1 MNEFRMRSD
10 GKIVTEQECRLN
22 NPNKMFPAIL
32 VPDDA
37 DPILKSPPPTVVN
50 TRAVRDGVEQ
60 DALGNWVEKW
70 KSVPLTAEEIANL
83 NKKIVPEDVAMWQA
97 RDLLIKYDLLD
108 NVIATIAAIQDPV
121 ARKRAE
127 SKFEFSNTVRRNDSL
142 LNYVMTQAGFT
153 SEQVDDW
160 FIEAHAL

>member
-10 GKIVTEQECRLN
+10 GKIVTEQEYRLN
-22 NPNKMFPAIL
+22 NPNKMFPAVL

-70 KSVPLTAEEIANL
+70 KSIPLTAEEIANL
-83 NKKIVPEDVAMWQA
+83 NKKPVPQFVAMWQA
-97 RDLLIKYDLLD
+97 RDVLIKHNLIND
-108 NVIATIAAIQDPV
+108 VIGFINAIQDPV
-121 ARKRAE
+121 ERRRAQ
-127 SKFEFSNTVRRNDSL
+127 SKFEFSNTVQRNDPL
-142 LNYVMTQAGFT
+142 VNYVVTKAGY
-153 SEQVDDW
+153 SQSQIDDL
-160 FIEAHAL
+160 FIEAEGL

>member
-10 GKIVTEQECRLN
+10 GKIVTEQEYRLN

-50 TRAVRDGVEQ
+50 THAVRDGVEQ

>member
-10 GKIVTEQECRLN
+10 GKIVTEQEYRLN

-50 TRAVRDGVEQ
+50 THAVRDGVEQ

-70 KSVPLTAEEIANL
+70 KSIPLTVEEIANL
-83 NKKIVPEDVAMWQA
+83 NKKPVPQFVAMWQA
-97 RDLLIKYDLLD
+97 RDVLIKHNLIND
-108 NVIATIAAIQDPV
+108 VIGFINAIQDPV
-121 ARKRAE
+121 ERMRAQ
-127 SKFEFSNTVRRNDSL
+127 SKFEFSNTVQRNDPL
-142 LNYVMTQAGFT
+142 VNYVVTKAGY
-153 SEQVDDW
+153 SQSQIDDL
-160 FIEAHAL
+160 FIEAEGL

>member
-1 MNEFRMRSD
+1 MRSD
-10 GKIVTEQECRLN
+10 GKIVTEQEYRLN
-22 NPNKMFPAIL
+22 NPNKMFPAVL

-37 DPILKSPPPTVVN
+37 DPILKSPTPSATN
-50 TRAVRDGVEQ
+50 QRAVRDGVEQ

-70 KSVPLTAEEIANL
+70 QLIPLTEEEIANL

-108 NVIATIAAIQDPV
+108 NVVATIAAIQDPV

>member
-10 GKIVTEQECRLN
+10 GKIVTEQEYRLN
-22 NPNKMFPAIL
+22 NPNKMFPAII

-50 TRAVRDGVEQ
+50 TYVVRDGVEQ

-83 NKKIVPEDVAMWQA
+83 NKKIVPEDVAMWQS